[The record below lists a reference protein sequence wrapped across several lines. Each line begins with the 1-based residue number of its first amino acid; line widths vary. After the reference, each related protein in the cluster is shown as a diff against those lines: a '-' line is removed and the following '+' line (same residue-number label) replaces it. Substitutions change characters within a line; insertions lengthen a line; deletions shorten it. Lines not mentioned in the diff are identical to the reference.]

1 MKMED
6 RKPIPGAILS
16 ADLTIAHTEQVRD
29 FYEQVIGWQHSG
41 LSMGNYDDYVM
52 TRTDGQPVAGI
63 CHPEGENAALPPV
76 WLVYFTVNDLNESL
90 GACRKLGGKVHYEP
104 KTSIGPG
111 SYAVIEYPAGAFC
124 AITQI

>member
-1 MKMED
+1 MED
-6 RKPIPGAILS
+6 RKNTPVPGSILS
-16 ADLTIAHTEQVRD
+16 ADLTVERTEEVRD
-29 FYEQVIGWQHSG
+29 FYKQVIGWQHSG

-52 TRTDGQPVAGI
+52 STFDGQPVAGI

-76 WLVYFTVNDLNESL
+76 WLVYFTVKDLRESL
-90 GACRKLGGKVHYEP
+90 ESCRKLGGKVHYEP
-104 KTSIGPG
+104 KTSIESG